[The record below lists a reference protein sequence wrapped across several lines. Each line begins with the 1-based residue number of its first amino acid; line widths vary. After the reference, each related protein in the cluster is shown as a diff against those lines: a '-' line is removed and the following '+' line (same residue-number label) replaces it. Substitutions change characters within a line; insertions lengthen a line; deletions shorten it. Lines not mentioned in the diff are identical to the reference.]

1 MSITPTAIWRLETN
15 PAGMKRRRLA
25 VAVAAVLAGAGMAA
39 VEAGLVG
46 QPALA
51 DPVWLLLGALVVG
64 YWGVFLHWVR
74 R

>member
-1 MSITPTAIWRLETN
+1 
-15 PAGMKRRRLA
+15 MKRRRLA

-64 YWGVFLHWVR
+64 YWGVFLHWAR
-74 R
+74 E